1 MILEKAA
8 KETLS
13 YLFSEYLKGPAVIY
27 AINRI
32 ARKYKIDPVE
42 FSDYLSDHGW
52 VRERWIYDNGDVA
65 CKISI
70 MGIEQV
76 NPVYVRGK
84 LRQLIGGLGEAG
96 GAKPLI
102 NILEHKIEEYSI
114 ALDTVRQLEH
124 LGLIEIRH
132 PQDTIVIQ
140 LTEEGKR
147 CYTRGSRSSFTLM
160 A

>member
-8 KETLS
+8 KDTLS
-13 YLFSEYLKGPAVIY
+13 YLFSEYLKGPAIIY
-27 AINRI
+27 GINRI
-32 ARKYKIDPVE
+32 ARKYRIDPVE
-42 FSDYLSDHGW
+42 FSDYLSDNGW
-52 VRERWIYDNGDVA
+52 IRERWIYDNGEVA

-96 GAKPLI
+96 GSKPLI
-102 NILEHKIEEYSI
+102 NILEHKIAEYSI
-114 ALDTVRQLEH
+114 ALDTVRQLEQ
-124 LGLIEIRH
+124 LGLIEIRY

-140 LTEEGKR
+140 LTEEGSR
-147 CYTRGSRSSFTLM
+147 CYKRGSKSFFTLVV
-160 A
+160 

>member
-8 KETLS
+8 REALT

-27 AINRI
+27 SINKI
-32 ARKYKIDPVE
+32 SRKYRIDPVE
-42 FSDYLSDHGW
+42 FSDYLSDNGW
-52 VRERWIYDNGDVA
+52 IRERWIYENGDVA

-70 MGIEQV
+70 VGIEQV
-76 NPVYVRGK
+76 NPVYVREK

-102 NILEHKIEEYSI
+102 NILEHKIEQYSI
-114 ALDTVRQLEH
+114 ALDTVRQLEQ

-132 PQDTIVIQ
+132 PKDSIVIQ
-140 LTEEGKR
+140 LTEEGQR
-147 CYTRGSRSSFTLM
+147 CYRKGARSTFTLM